1 MKIGMLGAGLIAQA
15 VATLARQKGHEVMVS
30 NSRGPQ
36 TLGELA
42 AALGCQAGTAEE
54 AAAFGDIVLVAIPFH
69 ACRTL
74 SARSLEGKVVMDA
87 CNHYPGRD
95 GADAALDAMSDTS
108 GQVLARQLPGARVV
122 KVFNAIMA
130 KDIVPHARVNGTN
143 GTNDTNGTSDPRDR
157 RALPI
162 AGDDAA
168 ARQQVATFLDEIGY
182 DAVDAGPL
190 AESWRFERGM
200 PGYCIPLRSA
210 SMARALQAAEKG
222 LRVPDGSWRT
232 PRELT

>member
-1 MKIGMLGAGLIAQA
+1 MKIGMRGAGLIAQA
-15 VATLARQKGHEVMVS
+15 VATLARQKGHEVMLS
-30 NSRGPQ
+30 NSRGPH
-36 TLGELA
+36 TIGELA

-54 AAAFGDIVLVAIPFH
+54 AAAFGDMVLVAIPFH

-74 SARSLEGKVVMDA
+74 SGVSLAGKVVMDA
-87 CNHYPGRD
+87 CNHYPVRD
-95 GADAALDAMSDTS
+95 GADPALDAMSDTS
-108 GQVLARQLPGARVV
+108 GEVLARQLPGARIV

-130 KDIVPHARVNGTN
+130 KDIVPHASVNGAS
-143 GTNDTNGTSDPRDR
+143 GTGGASDATDR

-168 ARQQVATFLDEIGY
+168 ARHQVAAFLDGIGY

-232 PRELT
+232 PRELA

>member
-1 MKIGMLGAGLIAQA
+1 MKLGILGAGLIAQA
-15 VATLARQKGHEVMVS
+15 VATLALKNGHEVMVS

-36 TLGELA
+36 TLGDLA
-42 AALGCQAGTAEE
+42 ASLGCQAGTAEE
-54 AAAFGDIVLVAIPFH
+54 AAVFGDMVLVAIPFH

-74 SARSLEGKVVMDA
+74 SGASLAGKVVMDA

-95 GADAALDAMSDTS
+95 GADAALDAMTDTS

-130 KDIVPHARVNGTN
+130 RDIVPHARASSASSASGAT
-143 GTNDTNGTSDPRDR
+143 DR

-168 ARQQVATFLDEIGY
+168 ARRQVAAFLDEIGY

-200 PGYCIPLRSA
+200 PGYCIPLRAA
-210 SMARALQAAEKG
+210 SMTRALQAAQKG
-222 LRVPDGSWRT
+222 QRVPDGSWRG
-232 PRELT
+232 PRELA

>member
-1 MKIGMLGAGLIAQA
+1 MKLGMLGAGLIAQA
-15 VATLARQKGHEVMVS
+15 VATLALKKGHSVMVS

-36 TLGELA
+36 TLGEVA

-54 AAAFGDIVLVAIPFH
+54 AAAFGDMVLVAIPFH

-74 SARSLEGKVVMDA
+74 SAGSLVGKVVMDA

-95 GADAALDAMSDTS
+95 GADAALDAMTDTS
-108 GQVLARQLPGARVV
+108 GQVLARQLPGARVI

-130 KDIVPHARVNGTN
+130 RDIVPHARESGVG
-143 GTNDTNGTSDPRDR
+143 GASDR

-162 AGDDAA
+162 AGDDAF
-168 ARQQVATFLDEIGY
+168 ARQQVAAFLDAIGY
-182 DAVDAGPL
+182 DSVDAGAL

-200 PGYCIPLRSA
+200 PGYCIPLRRS
-210 SMARALQAAEKG
+210 SMASALLKAEKG
-222 LRVPDGSWRT
+222 QRVPDGSWRT
-232 PRELT
+232 PRELA

>member
-1 MKIGMLGAGLIAQA
+1 MKLGMLGAGLIAQA
-15 VATLARQKGHEVMVS
+15 VTTLARQKGHEVMLS

-36 TLGELA
+36 TLVEVA

-54 AAAFGDIVLVAIPFH
+54 AAGFGDMVLVAIPFH

-74 SARSLEGKVVMDA
+74 SFASLAGKVVMDA

-95 GADAALDAMSDTS
+95 GADAALDAMTDTS
-108 GQVLARQLPGARVV
+108 GQVLARQLPGARIV

-130 KDIVPHARVNGTN
+130 KDIVPHAR
-143 GTNDTNGTSDPRDR
+143 PRSVSGALDR

-168 ARQQVATFLDEIGY
+168 ARQQVITFLDEIGY
-182 DAVDAGPL
+182 DSVDAGPL

-200 PGYCIPLRSA
+200 PGYCIPLRRS
-210 SMARALQAAEKG
+210 SMAGALLMAEKG
-222 LRVPDGSWRT
+222 QRVPDGSWRT
-232 PRELT
+232 PRDLA

>member
-1 MKIGMLGAGLIAQA
+1 MKLGMLGAGLIAQA
-15 VATLARQKGHEVMVS
+15 VARLALQKGHQVMLS

-36 TLGELA
+36 TITELA
-42 AALGCQAGTAEE
+42 AALGCQAGTAAE
-54 AAAFGDIVLVAIPFH
+54 AAAFGDMVLVAIPFH

-74 SARSLEGKVVMDA
+74 SGGSLAGKVVMDA

-95 GADAALDAMSDTS
+95 GADAALDAMTDTS

-130 KDIVPHARVNGTN
+130 KDIVPHARASSASSVSGA
-143 GTNDTNGTSDPRDR
+143 PDR

-168 ARQQVATFLDEIGY
+168 ARQQVAAFLDEIGY

-210 SMARALQAAEKG
+210 SMARALQAAQKG
-222 LRVPDGSWRT
+222 QRVPDGSWRS
-232 PRELT
+232 PRELA

>member
-1 MKIGMLGAGLIAQA
+1 MKLGILGAGLIAQA
-15 VATLARQKGHEVMVS
+15 VATLALKNGHEVMVS

-36 TLGELA
+36 TLGDLTA
-42 AALGCQAGTAEE
+42 SLGCQAGTAEE
-54 AAAFGDIVLVAIPFH
+54 AAVFGDMVLVAIPFH

-74 SARSLEGKVVMDA
+74 SGASLAGKVVMDA

-95 GADAALDAMSDTS
+95 GADAALDAMTDTS

-130 KDIVPHARVNGTN
+130 RDIVSHARESGVSGA
-143 GTNDTNGTSDPRDR
+143 SDR

-162 AGDDAA
+162 AGDDAT
-168 ARQQVATFLDEIGY
+168 ARQQVIAFLDEIGY
-182 DAVDAGPL
+182 DAVDTGPL

-200 PGYCIPLRSA
+200 PGYCIPLRRSSLA
-210 SMARALQAAEKG
+210 VALLKAEKG
-222 LRVPDGSWRT
+222 QRVPEGSWRT
-232 PRELT
+232 PRDLA

>member
-1 MKIGMLGAGLIAQA
+1 ML
-15 VATLARQKGHEVMVS
+15 S
-30 NSRGPQ
+30 NSRGPH
-36 TLGELA
+36 TIGELA

-54 AAAFGDIVLVAIPFH
+54 AAAFGEMVLVAIPFH

-74 SARSLEGKVVMDA
+74 SGASLAGKVVMDA

-95 GADAALDAMSDTS
+95 GADPALDAMSDTS
-108 GQVLARQLPGARVV
+108 GQVLARQVPGARVV

-130 KDIVPHARVNGTN
+130 KDIVPHARASSATGT
-143 GTNDTNGTSDPRDR
+143 PDR

-168 ARQQVATFLDEIGY
+168 ARQQVAAFLNEIGY

-222 LRVPDGSWRT
+222 KRVPDGSWRT
-232 PRELT
+232 PRELA